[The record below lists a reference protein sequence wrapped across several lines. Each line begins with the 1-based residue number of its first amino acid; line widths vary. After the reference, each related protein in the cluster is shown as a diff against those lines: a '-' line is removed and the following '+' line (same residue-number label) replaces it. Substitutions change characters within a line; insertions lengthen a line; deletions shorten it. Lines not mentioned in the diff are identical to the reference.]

1 MSYHRVLP
9 PPLATYHSA
18 RPWLPRRDSL
28 LQNQVM
34 TDETS
39 DSNRRTLRS
48 DSSGQPHAAYS
59 PTQDKASTSPTD
71 YEEESSKFQNPSPT
85 TTSNEDGTQLERRLP
100 SVSNDVS
107 NWASPGSICLCQP
120 DPKVPRPRNA
130 FILYRQH
137 HQAHVVAQNPGLSNP
152 EISKVIGE
160 HWRSSSPEI
169 QNHWKKLAEEEK
181 LRHQRQYPDYRYQP
195 RRNGRNNS
203 LVPSSPSA
211 NFAEVDNQRCAKCGG
226 RSMNTPS
233 VISSAGY
240 LVSASPATSSSPLT
254 PYSVTRPPSTPSTGS
269 SAQKVLQKVGSP
281 TSSST
286 TFFHRT
292 GNMKHGMVG
301 ATPLGM
307 TSPPFKRPNEA
318 TLTMSPDAKRRR
330 TQKPGYAPNRGP
342 NGPPTPFPF
351 GQRHESLPRPNFMNN
366 QSFSMAPPPRPNP
379 TVRTSEYSLVLPPI
393 KPEAKLLEATQAK
406 SVEAMV
412 MSIPVLNKIR
422 QLSRISPPLPNP
434 RPGSPGYQIRG
445 FVVAVDGPEAAAVEQ
460 VAAYLNTT
468 LRASHRVELFQSPV
482 DSQDGDLLGNTRS
495 IDAYIN
501 MIVKYHA
508 LSRVVKSFIT
518 TEPSYASSNL
528 SSPAV
533 SPKTN
538 VTAKPTSLEQASR
551 TPVQPSP
558 GSIPPPTGD
567 VAPALA
573 NAEPQSKDNE
583 AVPIA
588 LVPRFQLT
596 QTDASASSI
605 PISDS
610 YSPTDHWQWM
620 ASLWRGIV
628 GPDMTI
634 VILSEDDTGAEKERA
649 EIRSTNKT
657 RNGKNHNVEVRLD
670 DSRAIIVRVEQGGKV
685 GEGGLRRVGFE
696 AEEWIRGRADGRRGS

>member
-1 MSYHRVLP
+1 
-9 PPLATYHSA
+9 
-18 RPWLPRRDSL
+18 
-28 LQNQVM
+28 
-34 TDETS
+34 
-39 DSNRRTLRS
+39 
-48 DSSGQPHAAYS
+48 
-59 PTQDKASTSPTD
+59 
-71 YEEESSKFQNPSPT
+71 
-85 TTSNEDGTQLERRLP
+85 
-100 SVSNDVS
+100 
-107 NWASPGSICLCQP
+107 
-120 DPKVPRPRNA
+120 
-130 FILYRQH
+130 
-137 HQAHVVAQNPGLSNP
+137 
-152 EISKVIGE
+152 
-160 HWRSSSPEI
+160 
-169 QNHWKKLAEEEK
+169 
-181 LRHQRQYPDYRYQP
+181 
-195 RRNGRNNS
+195 
-203 LVPSSPSA
+203 
-211 NFAEVDNQRCAKCGG
+211 
-226 RSMNTPS
+226 MNTPS
-233 VISSAGY
+233 VVSSAGY
-240 LVSASPATSSSPLT
+240 LVSASPASSSSPLT

-286 TFFHRT
+286 TLFHRT

-301 ATPLGM
+301 ITPLGM

-318 TLTMSPDAKRRR
+318 TLPMSPDTKRRR
-330 TQKPGYAPNRGP
+330 FQKPVYAPNRGP
-342 NGPPTPFPF
+342 NGPPTPIPF

-366 QSFSMAPPPRPNP
+366 QNFSMAPPPQPSP

-393 KPEAKLLEATQAK
+393 KSEAKILEAAQAK

-445 FVVAVDGPEAAAVEQ
+445 FVVAVDGPEAAAVGQ

-468 LRASHRVELFQSPV
+468 LRVSHQVELFQIPV
-482 DSQDGDLLGNTRS
+482 DSWDGDQLENTRS
-495 IDAYIN
+495 VDAYIN
-501 MIVKYHA
+501 MIIKYHA
-508 LSRVVKSFIT
+508 LSRVIKSFIT
-518 TEPSYASSNL
+518 TAPSYAPSNL

-538 VTAKPTSLEQASR
+538 IAARPMSLEQASGN
-551 TPVQPSP
+551 PVQPSL
-558 GSIPPPTGD
+558 GSIPSPTGD
-567 VAPALA
+567 VGPVLA

-583 AVPIA
+583 AIPIA

-596 QTDASASSI
+596 QTDASASSV

-628 GPDMTI
+628 GPDITI

-649 EIRSTNKT
+649 EIRSTNKI

-696 AEEWIRGRADGRRGS
+696 AEEWIRGREDGRRGS

>member
-9 PPLATYHSA
+9 PPFGTYHSA
-18 RPWLPRRDSL
+18 GPWLPRRDSL
-28 LQNQVM
+28 LQNQIM
-34 TDETS
+34 TDETD
-39 DSNRRTLRS
+39 DSNRHTLRS
-48 DSSGQPHAAYS
+48 DSAAQPHAAYS
-59 PTQDKASTSPTD
+59 PPQDVAAASPTD
-71 YEEESSKFQNPSPT
+71 YEEESSKLQNPSPP
-85 TTSNEDGTQLERRLP
+85 TTSNEDDTQLERRPP

-120 DPKVPRPRNA
+120 EPKVPRPRNGTRRN
-130 FILYRQH
+130 LE
-137 HQAHVVAQNPGLSNP
+137 HQ
-152 EISKVIGE
+152 
-160 HWRSSSPEI
+160 
-169 QNHWKKLAEEEK
+169 EEEK

-203 LVPSSPSA
+203 LVSSSPSA
-211 NFAEVDNQRCAKCGG
+211 NFAEVDNQKCGKCGG

-254 PYSVTRPPSTPSTGS
+254 PYSATRPPSTPSTGS
-269 SAQKVLQKVGSP
+269 SIQKVLQKVGSP

-301 ATPLGM
+301 ITPLGM

-318 TLTMSPDAKRRR
+318 TFPMSPGAKRRR
-330 TQKPGYAPNRGP
+330 IQSTAYTPNRGP
-342 NGPPTPFPF
+342 NVPPTPFPF
-351 GQRHESLPRPNFMNN
+351 GQRHEPLPRPNFMNN

-379 TVRTSEYSLVLPPI
+379 TARTSEYSLVLPPI
-393 KPEAKLLEATQAK
+393 KSEAKFLEATQAK

-412 MSIPVLNKIR
+412 MSIPVVNKVR

-445 FVVAVDGPEAAAVEQ
+445 FVVAVDGLEAAAVEQ

-468 LRASHRVELFQSPV
+468 LRASYRVELFQNPV
-482 DSQDGDLLGNTRS
+482 DPWDGDQLDNMRS

-501 MIVKYHA
+501 MIAKYHA
-508 LSRVVKSFIT
+508 FSRDVKSFIT
-518 TEPSYASSNL
+518 TEPSYALSNL

-538 VTAKPTSLEQASR
+538 VAAKPTSLGQASE
-551 TPVQPSP
+551 TPIQPST
-558 GSIPPPTGD
+558 IDVLPPPKGD
-567 VAPALA
+567 IVPAVAS
-573 NAEPQSKDNE
+573 AEPQSKDNE
-583 AVPIA
+583 AIPIA

-596 QTDASASSI
+596 QTDTCASSV

-628 GPDMTI
+628 GPDLTI
-634 VILSEDDTGAEKERA
+634 VILSEDDTGTERERA
-649 EIRSTNKT
+649 ETRSSHNI

-670 DSRAIIVRVEQGGKV
+670 DYRAIIVRVEKGGNV
-685 GEGGLRRVGFE
+685 GEGGLRR
-696 AEEWIRGRADGRRGS
+696 